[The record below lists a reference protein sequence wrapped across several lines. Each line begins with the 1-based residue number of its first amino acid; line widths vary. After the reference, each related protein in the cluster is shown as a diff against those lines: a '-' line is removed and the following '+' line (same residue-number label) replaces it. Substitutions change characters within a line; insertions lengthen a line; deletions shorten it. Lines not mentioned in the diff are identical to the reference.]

1 MLQWSAR
8 RTRVQSGLLNDNLNT
23 RYFCKHGGTK
33 LKDMETDQT
42 QNRLTGAEIL
52 LQSLV
57 EEGVDTVFGYPGG
70 QVMALYDKLLNYS
83 DKLRHILV
91 RHEQGA
97 IHAAQGYARVKN
109 TPGVVFVT
117 SGPGATNIITGV
129 ADAMSDST
137 PVVVITGQVPSSS
150 LGTDAFQEADII
162 GLTTPISKWN
172 YQIRRAEDVAWA
184 VARAFYI
191 AGTGRPGPVVLDF
204 TKDAQTGFAEFKY
217 SKCDFIRSYVP
228 EAEACE
234 AELDEAAR
242 MIDQSSRPFV
252 VFGQGIL
259 MSGAEQALMDF
270 LKKGDIPA
278 GSTLLGLSALPSG
291 FSHFEGMLGMH
302 GNLAP
307 NVKTNECDLLIAVGM
322 RFDNRVT
329 GPVSSY
335 ARQAKVIH
343 IDIDASEIGKLVPV
357 DLGINADAR
366 KVLEA
371 LTARISRADRHE
383 WRESFRQVRK
393 VEDERVIRPELEPE
407 AGDIRMGEVVDM
419 VAQVTENKA
428 VVVTDVGQNQ
438 MVAAR
443 YSRFN
448 QTRSFLSSGG
458 LGTMGFGLP
467 AAIGAKIADPSR
479 PVCLFCGDGGI
490 QMTIEELGVVMQ
502 ENVGVKVV
510 ILNNNWLGN
519 VRQWQEM
526 FFDRRYSATRMMN
539 PDYTLI
545 ARAYGIDSEVVES
558 REALKEAVQRLFADE
573 RARILIVHVAE
584 QENVMPMIP
593 PGKGVNEIMI
603 SETQWYK

>member
-8 RTRVQSGLLNDNLNT
+8 RTRVQSGLLNSNLNT

-329 GPVSSY
+329 GPVSTY

-343 IDIDASEIGKLVPV
+343 IDIDAYEIGKLVPV

-371 LTARISRADRHE
+371 LTAKISRADRHE

-407 AGDIRMGEVVDM
+407 TGDIRMGEVVDM
-419 VAQVTENKA
+419 VSQVTENKA
-428 VVVTDVGQNQ
+428 IVVTDVGQNQ

-448 QTRSFLSSGG
+448 QTRSFISSGG

-490 QMTIEELGVVMQ
+490 QMTIEELGVIMQ
-502 ENVGVKVV
+502 ENIGVKVV

-526 FFDRRYSATRMMN
+526 FFDRRYSSTRMVN
-539 PDYTLI
+539 PDYKLI
-545 ARAYGIDSEVVES
+545 AQAYGIGSEVVES
-558 REALKEAVQRLFADE
+558 REGLREAVQRLFADDS
-573 RARILIVHVAE
+573 ARILIVHVAE

-603 SETQWYK
+603 SETEWYK

>member
-1 MLQWSAR
+1 
-8 RTRVQSGLLNDNLNT
+8 
-23 RYFCKHGGTK
+23 
-33 LKDMETDQT
+33 METDQT

-83 DKLRHILV
+83 DRLRHILV

-329 GPVSSY
+329 GPVSTY

-371 LTARISRADRHE
+371 LTAKISRADRHE

-407 AGDIRMGEVVDM
+407 TGDIRMGEVVDM

-428 VVVTDVGQNQ
+428 VVVTDVGQN
-438 MVAAR
+438 
-443 YSRFN
+443 
-448 QTRSFLSSGG
+448 
-458 LGTMGFGLP
+458 
-467 AAIGAKIADPSR
+467 
-479 PVCLFCGDGGI
+479 
-490 QMTIEELGVVMQ
+490 
-502 ENVGVKVV
+502 
-510 ILNNNWLGN
+510 
-519 VRQWQEM
+519 
-526 FFDRRYSATRMMN
+526 
-539 PDYTLI
+539 
-545 ARAYGIDSEVVES
+545 
-558 REALKEAVQRLFADE
+558 
-573 RARILIVHVAE
+573 
-584 QENVMPMIP
+584 
-593 PGKGVNEIMI
+593 
-603 SETQWYK
+603 